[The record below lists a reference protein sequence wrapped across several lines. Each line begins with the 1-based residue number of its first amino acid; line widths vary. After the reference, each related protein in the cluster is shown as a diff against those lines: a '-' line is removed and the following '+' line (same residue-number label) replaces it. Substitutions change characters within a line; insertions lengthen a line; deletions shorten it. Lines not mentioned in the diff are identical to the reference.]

1 MTPDPMLQDYDKS
14 PRTEFCRHSL
24 ATRVT
29 HWVNVVCLTIL
40 LGSGLQIFNAHPALY
55 WGNNS
60 TFARPFVTLSDF
72 PSWMT
77 VPSYRDLGS
86 GRMWHF
92 FFAWMLVINGTLYLL
107 ATVRSRH
114 LSRDLL
120 PKRAELRN
128 IGHSLIEHARLR
140 FPKGAEA
147 RRYNVVQQ
155 LTYLVVIFNL
165 LPLIILTGL
174 CMSPYLNA
182 VVPWLPA
189 AFGGRQSAR
198 TLHFIAASGL
208 VVFVLVHVAMVLLSG
223 FVNNI
228 RSMITG
234 CYVIEG
240 ETR

>member
-1 MTPDPMLQDYDKS
+1 MTES
-14 PRTEFCRHSL
+14 PILHVDAKPRRIEIRRHSL

-29 HWVNVVCLTIL
+29 HWVNVVCLAIL

-55 WGNNS
+55 WGNIS
-60 TFARPFVTLSDF
+60 TFAHPFLTLPDF
-72 PSWMT
+72 PSWTTM
-77 VPSYRDLGS
+77 PSYRDLGS

-92 FFAWMLVINGTLYLL
+92 FFAWVLVLNATFYLIATL
-107 ATVRSRH
+107 RSRH

-120 PKRAELRN
+120 PTLEELRN
-128 IGHSLIEHARLR
+128 TGHSLIEHARLR
-140 FPKGAEA
+140 FPKGDEA
-147 RRYNVVQQ
+147 RRYNVVQK
-155 LTYLVVIFNL
+155 LTYLFVIFGL

-182 VVPWLPA
+182 ILPWLPA

-198 TLHFIAASGL
+198 TFHFIAASGL
-208 VVFVLVHVAMVLLSG
+208 VVFIFVHLAMVFLSG
-223 FVNNI
+223 FANNI

-234 CYVIEG
+234 RYVIEG